1 MKISCCL
8 ICTNLSNRYQLL
20 NDTIKSLK
28 NGDNI
33 FDEKIMSI
41 DTFDGVDLKWFNQYK
56 TDWKINYKK
65 KDSYKSMILNQQNV
79 LNQAQN
85 DVVFYSE
92 DDIVINQYPH
102 LDTIDKLFNSKL
114 VNNKPIGFISY
125 NNHVWIDFNQNPKH
139 IIDFMGLSN
148 LFLCYQI

>member
-1 MKISCCL
+1 M
-8 ICTNLSNRYQLL
+8 

-125 NNHVWIDFNQNPKH
+125 NNHVWIDFNQNPK
-139 IIDFMGLSN
+139 
-148 LFLCYQI
+148 